1 MKHEGNI
8 WAGTFGEFREF
19 IIDRIYEDCQNE
31 KHSDFKN
38 YNFAFCYTLND
49 LTHTVKELYDDAEG
63 WFGIKYLDAGFE
75 SSGWRQFVSDY
86 YGGGQFG
93 VCSIFLLDF
102 NRDFSDFDRDY
113 VAREVIKMITM
124 TFGYGHSSEICVW
137 EEEK

>member
-8 WAGTFGEFREF
+8 WAGTFDEFREF

-63 WFGIKYLDAGFE
+63 WFGIKYLDTGFE
-75 SSGWRQFVSDY
+75 SSSSRQFVSDC
-86 YGGGQFG
+86 YGGGDFG
-93 VCSIFLLDF
+93 VCSIFLD
-102 NRDFSDFDRDY
+102 DIDRDY
-113 VAREVIKMITM
+113 VAREVEKMITM
-124 TFGYGHSSEICVW
+124 TFGYGHGSEICVW
-137 EEEK
+137 EEEKIK